1 MARTSLPI
9 FLLQVVLLLYC
20 SLQHSKDSSAMLTNS
35 SLNLAEIAVKWHIQH
50 SMGQVMPVTLA
61 LPNLPFLLVCL

>member
-1 MARTSLPI
+1 MAHNSISI

-20 SLQHSKDSSAMLTNS
+20 SLQHSVGSSAMLTMS

-50 SMGQVMPVTLA
+50 SMGQVMPLTLA
-61 LPNLPFLLVCL
+61 LPNLHFLLVYL